1 MRDMK
6 RHILTTA
13 ILLAAVL
20 RTECS
25 HAAGFTL
32 TTNTTNSAQTVSAG
46 GTGTVN
52 SGIILNNTSGST
64 IPVTMSTGTA
74 GSPTTLINNGII
86 EVTGTG
92 SARAVQSASTNGVLV
107 IQNNLGA
114 TIFTINND
122 TVAAGTGST
131 TVSSVA
137 LTNAGTIESAAGGQ
151 AVNFNKILSG
161 TNSVTNSGLIKATG
175 SDAIRPGVNG
185 TVSNSGTI
193 QSIVVSGSS
202 SDGVDVQTNTGV
214 VITNASNWSA
224 GSPLTSGTGL
234 IDGGRH
240 GITGGLTLT
249 NTAFTTSITNN
260 LGGTIRG
267 LNGSGVNLDGLS
279 GLQTA
284 TIVNG
289 GTITG
294 TGVTGDGDG
303 VDVDGLVNITN
314 TGTIRSVNAFSATV
328 VANSEGITVGG
339 GTIVNS
345 GTIEG
350 LVTAGNTN
358 AVGKGISLLGNDI
371 TTGPLAGTREAIY
384 GNAVITN
391 QNGGLIRGDSDSG
404 IVVGGPA
411 SGFTVTINNN
421 AGATIRGGATLAGLG
436 GTNAA
441 ILTGAD
447 NDTINTA
454 GTIDGSSNGRAIAMG
469 GGNNTLNITG
479 GTITGSIDGGT
490 GGTNALTINPG
501 AGNAFSYGGAIT
513 NFNTTAVQGGRFN
526 LSGSI
531 NSTSAI
537 TISSGGI
544 FNYTG
549 AGALGNSITVNGG
562 EFKNNGGNF
571 TGALTLTS
579 GTVSGTNLSGVA
591 LSIGAG
597 VTLSPG
603 NSPGTMA
610 TGSQTWAG
618 GGTYLWEINRLA
630 AAGGAQGNDP
640 GWDFADITGTLTI
653 TANAGNKFHINLDSL
668 GLLSSWD
675 GGHYYS
681 FNLATASGGIF
692 GFDASD
698 FLIDT
703 SAFAD
708 QHYIGDGF
716 FSVSQH
722 GNTLELDFT
731 PVPEPATIGIGIALM
746 GVAFIRRRRGA

>member
-1 MRDMK
+1 MK
-6 RHILTTA
+6 RRHTLTASIFSTA
-13 ILLAAVL
+13 ILLAAAH
-20 RTECS
+20 RTDAAS
-25 HAAGFTL
+25 FSISNANTAAQTLAAGQAGVITATGSLTL
-32 TTNTTNSAQTVSAG
+32 GGTVVPITITGSSTITNSGQIIQT
-46 GTGTVN
+46 GTGR
-52 SGIILNNTSGST
+52 GILNAAGTLSLTITNNAGALIRTADADTIRITPATTGGATLDNYGTISSLNASKGGSQAVDWSNITSGSNVIT
-64 IPVTMSTGTA
+64 NYSTG
-74 GSPTTLINNGII
+74 LILSSDADSVRPG
-86 EVTGTG
+86 
-92 SARAVQSASTNGVLV
+92 TNGVV
-107 IQNNLGA
+107 NNY
-114 TIFTINND
+114 
-122 TVAAGTGST
+122 
-131 TVSSVA
+131 
-137 LTNAGTIESAAGGQ
+137 GTIRS
-151 AVNFNKILSG
+151 
-161 TNSVTNSGLIKATG
+161 TVTTDTG
-175 SDAIRPGVNG
+175 SDAI
-185 TVSNSGTI
+185 
-193 QSIVVSGSS
+193 
-202 SDGVDVQTNTGV
+202 DGQANTG
-214 VITNASNWSA
+214 ITLNNFS
-224 GSPLTSGTGL
+224 TGL
-234 IDGGRH
+234 VDSSRH
-240 GITGGLTLT
+240 GITAGTAIAAV
-249 NTAFTTSITNN
+249 AFTTTINN
-260 LGGTIRG
+260 SAGGIIRG
-267 LNGSGVNLDGLS
+267 NNGSGINLDGLNA
-279 GLQTA
+279 LHTA

-294 TGVTGDGDG
+294 NGVTGDGDG

-314 TGTIRSVNAFSATV
+314 TGIIRSVNAFSATV

-358 AVGKGISLLGNDI
+358 AVGKGISLVGNDI

-404 IVVGGPA
+404 IVVSGPA

-447 NDTINTA
+447 NDTINTG

-469 GGNNTLNITG
+469 AGNNTLNITG

-501 AGNAFSYGGAIT
+501 AGNAFSYSGAIT

-526 LSGSI
+526 LGGSI

-537 TISSGGI
+537 SISSGGT

-549 AGALGNSITVNGG
+549 SGALANSITVNGG
-562 EFKNNGGNF
+562 EFKSNGGNF
-571 TGALTLTS
+571 TGTLTLAS

-591 LSIGAG
+591 LNIGAG
-597 VTLSPG
+597 VMLSPG
-603 NSPGTMA
+603 NSPGTMS
-610 TGSQTWAG
+610 TGSETWAG
-618 GGTYLWEINRLA
+618 GGSYLWEINRLA
-630 AAGGAQGNDP
+630 ADGGTQGADP
-640 GWDFADITGTLTI
+640 GWDFADITGTLSI
-653 TANAGNKFHINLDSL
+653 TASAGNKFHINVDSL
-668 GLLSSWD
+668 GLLTSWNNSQSYTF
-675 GGHYYS
+675 H
-681 FNLATASGGIF
+681 LATASGGIT

-708 QHYIGDGF
+708 LHSLGSGSFYVAQN
-716 FSVSQH
+716 
-722 GNTLELDFT
+722 GNSLELDFT
-731 PVPEPATIGIGIALM
+731 PVPEPATVGIGIALI

>member
-6 RHILTTA
+6 RRHILTASIFSTA
-13 ILLAAVL
+13 ILLAAAH
-20 RTECS
+20 RTD
-25 HAAGFTL
+25 AASFSISTAS
-32 TTNTTNSAQTVSAG
+32 TTAQTLATGETGVITSAG
-46 GTGTVN
+46 SLT
-52 SGIILNNTSGST
+52 TSGST
-64 IPVTMSTGTA
+64 VPITVTGNSTITNSGQIIQNGTGRGILNATGTVSLTITNNAGALIRTADADTIRITPATTAGVALDNYGTISSLNASKGGSQAVDWNNITSGSNVVTNYSTG
-74 GSPTTLINNGII
+74 LIVSSNADSVRPG
-86 EVTGTG
+86 
-92 SARAVQSASTNGVLV
+92 TNGV
-107 IQNNLGA
+107 
-114 TIFTINND
+114 INNY
-122 TVAAGTGST
+122 
-131 TVSSVA
+131 
-137 LTNAGTIESAAGGQ
+137 GTIR
-151 AVNFNKILSG
+151 
-161 TNSVTNSGLIKATG
+161 SVVTTDTG
-175 SDAIRPGVNG
+175 SDAI
-185 TVSNSGTI
+185 
-193 QSIVVSGSS
+193 
-202 SDGVDVQTNTGV
+202 DGQGNTG
-214 VITNASNWSA
+214 ITLNNFS
-224 GSPLTSGTGL
+224 TGL
-234 IDGGRH
+234 VDSSRH
-240 GITGGLTLT
+240 GITAGATSAT
-249 NTAFTTSITNN
+249 TAFTTTINN
-260 LGGTIRG
+260 SAGGIIRG
-267 LNGSGVNLDGLS
+267 NNGSGINLDGLNA
-279 GLQTA
+279 LHTA

-339 GTIVNS
+339 GIIVNS

-618 GGTYLWEINRLA
+618 GGSYLWEINRLA